1 MNRVGGEM
9 PIGAGGHAV
18 AERLDELDVVTL
30 EAELDARARERVG
43 LRSLALDPRFAQ
55 QQPES
60 RDLVELHR
68 VTPCR
73 EVAAIDRHGSPAPH
87 AIVAFE
93 AYPIRDDDVRLGGI
107 GAAAVV
113 DRRAARGVQLERVP
127 YALQRPVIGQVG
139 AAQHRAA
146 VAVHGDHV
154 LMRVEPLLTQE
165 IRRGRRIQRHRR
177 VSDVYRVLL
186 PDHVEAAEAGVPGD
200 AVRLQGAAGAPA
212 VREHAAARED
222 VRLSLAHLYL
232 LRRATDRVDFYRAGP
247 SPGRV
252 CGRSGLLDEG
262 DEEHGGHHWFGR
274 VNFPPV
280 PLGRTAVTT
289 LKSGSDVN
297 PSPSMWRVGSSNMKA
312 RSELT

>member
-43 LRSLALDPRFAQ
+43 FRALALDSRLAQ
-55 QQPES
+55 EQPES
-60 RDLVELHR
+60 RELVELHR
-68 VTPCR
+68 VTPRR
-73 EVAAIDRHGSPAPH
+73 EVAAVDRHGSPTPH

-127 YALQRPVIGQVG
+127 YAPQRPVIGQVG
-139 AAQHRAA
+139 AAQ
-146 VAVHGDHV
+146 
-154 LMRVEPLLTQE
+154 
-165 IRRGRRIQRHRR
+165 
-177 VSDVYRVLL
+177 
-186 PDHVEAAEAGVPGD
+186 
-200 AVRLQGAAGAPA
+200 
-212 VREHAAARED
+212 
-222 VRLSLAHLYL
+222 
-232 LRRATDRVDFYRAGP
+232 DRVDFHRAGP
-247 SPGRV
+247 SPGCV
-252 CGRSGLLDEG
+252 GGRGGSLDEG
-262 DEEHGGHHWFGR
+262 DEDHGGHHWFGR

-297 PSPSMWRVGSSNMKA
+297 PSPSMWRVGSSNTNG